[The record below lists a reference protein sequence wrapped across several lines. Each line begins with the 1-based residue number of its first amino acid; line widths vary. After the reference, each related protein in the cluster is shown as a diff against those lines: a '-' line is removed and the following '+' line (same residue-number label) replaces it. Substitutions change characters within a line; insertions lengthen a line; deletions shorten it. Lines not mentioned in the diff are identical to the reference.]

1 MPVINVE
8 RWNKVKC
15 LSANEATCHN
25 IERNSHIKSEDKW
38 RWENHKAMLV
48 YGPNT
53 YERTFMSLF
62 SLVIYWKWTI
72 LWHNCFQRSQ
82 WNTSAWK
89 NMFFSLE
96 VLMKTAEH
104 YNLFSLWKHN
114 AKNQHYPICN
124 IQ

>member
-1 MPVINVE
+1 
-8 RWNKVKC
+8 
-15 LSANEATCHN
+15 
-25 IERNSHIKSEDKW
+25 
-38 RWENHKAMLV
+38 MLV

-104 YNLFSLWKHN
+104 YNLFSLN
-114 AKNQHYPICN
+114 MVEN
-124 IQ
+124 IMLKINTILYVISNRLLGMPHLFAIKINSYMIIPKYKF